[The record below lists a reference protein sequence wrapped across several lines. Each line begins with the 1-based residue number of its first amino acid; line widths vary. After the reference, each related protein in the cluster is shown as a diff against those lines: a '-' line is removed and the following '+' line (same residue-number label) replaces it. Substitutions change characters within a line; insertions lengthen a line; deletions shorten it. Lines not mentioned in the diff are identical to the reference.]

1 MDVIAEGGCGLDI
14 HKETVVV
21 CMEGR
26 GIKKEIRTHS
36 TFTNDLVKL
45 KEWLKGNGITHV
57 AMESTGIYWKPVY
70 NILEE
75 DFEVVLVN
83 ARHTKHVPGRKTD
96 VCDSEWLCKL
106 LRNGLVKG
114 SFVPERDMRELRDL
128 TRYRKKLVRAIS
140 SEKNRVQKILEDA
153 NIKLSSVV
161 SDTFGVSGNEIRE
174 ALEMGI
180 NNELPKGVRG
190 QELSL
195 IRDNGSQPTAT
206 SFMKDMAND
215 ENDKRRNP
223 LAQRIFKPW

>member
-75 DFEVVLVN
+75 DFEVVLVD
-83 ARHTKHVPGRKTD
+83 ARHIKHVPGRKTD

-106 LRNGLVKG
+106 LRNGLVKD

-128 TRYRKKLVRAIS
+128 TRYRKKLVQAIS
-140 SEKNRVQKILEDA
+140 SEKNRVQKILDDA

>member
-128 TRYRKKLVRAIS
+128 TRYRKKLVQAIS
-140 SEKNRVQKILEDA
+140 SEKNRVQKILDDA